1 MCGICGVY
9 GFEDRALIKRMC
21 RSLQHRG
28 PEGMGFHVDENLM
41 LGHARLAI
49 IDLRTGDQPIY
60 NEDRSI
66 CVIDNGE
73 IYNFQELRKELE
85 KKGHRFYTQS
95 DTEVIVHC
103 YEEYGLKAFS
113 KFNGIFAIALW
124 DANKKELILARDR
137 NGVKPLHYTSVND
150 NEFLFASEV
159 KAILQHT
166 DVPKK
171 LNLEAFHFFV
181 NLRYIPRELTMFEG
195 IHRLLPGQYAV
206 INKKGLKTGF
216 FSKYKFVLQRKSEDF
231 FVKSL
236 RKHLKQ
242 AVKLQMVSDV
252 PIGIYLSGGLDSSAI
267 VAFASEQSDETVRTF
282 CMGFGEDTDE
292 IEDANFVADHFKTDH
307 RNLIVKTDLLK
318 EYPKMIWYADAPKRN
333 LYPYY
338 LSELVRQKVKV
349 ALGGLGGDELF
360 GGYIW
365 KYQYAE
371 DVAKK
376 RKMIPA
382 SVRKKLSSSAQNL
395 ITFQSTRGHLSD
407 DKNLEYLKKIRHIDS
422 NVDLYLNIQSM
433 DEVFPRAYLENL
445 YGSKMLKAK
454 VREIRDPFKPY
465 FKGKNQ
471 LMKQFMEAD
480 FQVKMVD
487 DFLFV
492 EDAMSMAHS
501 LESRVPFLEN
511 KLVDFAFTIPPSLKW
526 KDGAGKYIF
535 RKAIRPY
542 LPKEVFHKRKQG
554 FGSNVFR
561 TYVNEVHEVAKQR
574 LPEGNIVREKL
585 MSKDYINRVVNHEP
599 SPALTK
605 HYCLALSLF
614 TFEIWYDIYMKNENL
629 RKPRLDASRYF

>member
-28 PEGMGFHVDENLM
+28 PEGVGFHIDKDLM
-41 LGHARLAI
+41 LGHDRLAI

-60 NEDRSI
+60 NEDRSL
-66 CVIDNGE
+66 CVVDNGE
-73 IYNFQELRKELE
+73 IYNFKELRQELE
-85 KKGHRFYTQS
+85 KKGHKFYTKS
-95 DTEVIVHC
+95 DTEVVVHC
-103 YEEYGLKAFS
+103 YEEYGLNAFS
-113 KFNGIFAIALW
+113 KFNGIFVIVLW
-124 DANKKELILARDR
+124 DQNKKELVLARDR
-137 NGVKPLHYTSVND
+137 DGVKPLYYTTLKD
-150 NEFLFASEV
+150 DKFLFASEI
-159 KAILQHT
+159 KAILQHPE
-166 DVPKK
+166 VPRE

-181 NLRYIPRELTMFEG
+181 NLRYLPRELTMFKG

-206 INKKGLKTGF
+206 ISKKGFTTGF
-216 FSKYKFVLQRKSEDF
+216 FSQYKFRLQRKSEDF

-236 RKHLKQ
+236 RNYLKQ

-267 VAFASEQSDETVRTF
+267 VALASQQTDETVKTY

-338 LSELVRQKVKV
+338 LSELVGQKVKV

-371 DVAKK
+371 DVMRK
-376 RKMIPA
+376 RKMIPPN
-382 SVRKKLSSSAQNL
+382 VRKKLASSAQNL
-395 ITFQSTRGHLSD
+395 ISFQSSQGHLSD
-407 DKNLEYLKKIRHIDS
+407 DKNLEYLKKMKHIDS

-433 DEVFPRAYLENL
+433 DEVFPKEYLENL
-445 YGSKMLKAK
+445 YGTKLLRAK
-454 VREIRDPFKPY
+454 VREIREPFKP
-465 FKGKNQ
+465 FFTSNSQ
-471 LMKQFMEAD
+471 LMKQFMETD

-492 EDAMSMAHS
+492 EDSMSMAHS
-501 LESRVPFLEN
+501 LESRVPFLEKN
-511 KLVDFAFTIPPSLKW
+511 LVDFAFTIPPSFKW
-526 KDGAGKYIF
+526 KDGRGKYIF
-535 RKAIRPY
+535 RRAIRPY

-561 TYVNEVHEVAKQR
+561 MYMDEIHEVASQR
-574 LPEGNIVREKL
+574 LLEGNIIAEGL
-585 MSKDYINRVVNHEP
+585 MSKKYVERVVNHDP
-599 SPALTK
+599 TPALTK